1 MILQRMIKI
10 CGGVGLSG
18 LLLLVLNGCSST
30 HHEAPVTSATTGSS
44 HASSFASSSVCAD
57 NPFLQKYQCSFARI
71 EQAARSG
78 DPDAQY
84 ALGYLY
90 YYGIGTT
97 QDRQAGLVWI
107 RKAAAQGQSVAQEA
121 LRTLATAPAATK
133 KSLQT
138 TNASSDSGAA
148 ATTTSPAATQ
158 PAQPEK
164 PLTDYLP
171 NYGEKR
177 VDTTATP
184 PSVNLSGEQ

>member
-1 MILQRMIKI
+1 MILQRMINI
-10 CGGVGLSG
+10 FGGIGLSA
-18 LLLLVLNGCSST
+18 LLMLGLNGCSST
-30 HHEAPVTSATTGSS
+30 HHAAPVSSATTSS
-44 HASSFASSSVCAD
+44 PHAASFASSTVCAD
-57 NPFLQKYQCSFARI
+57 NPFLQKYQCSFMRV

-121 LRTLATAPAATK
+121 LRTLATTPAATK

-138 TNASSDSGAA
+138 TNPQSNVSTNAA
-148 ATTTSPAATQ
+148 VATTTPTTTASPAGKASDGL
-158 PAQPEK
+158 PAK
-164 PLTDYLP
+164 LW
-171 NYGEKR
+171 
-177 VDTTATP
+177 
-184 PSVNLSGEQ
+184 

>member
-1 MILQRMIKI
+1 MILQRMINI
-10 CGGVGLSG
+10 FGGIGLSA
-18 LLLLVLNGCSST
+18 LLVLGLNGCSST
-30 HHEAPVTSATTGSS
+30 HHAAPVSSVATGSP
-44 HASSFASSSVCAD
+44 HAASFASSTVCAD
-57 NPFLQKYQCSFARI
+57 NPFLQKYKCSFMQV

-121 LRTLATAPAATK
+121 LRTLATTPAATK
-133 KSLQT
+133 NSLQT
-138 TNASSDSGAA
+138 TNSQPTVFTNAAA
-148 ATTTSPAATQ
+148 ATPP
-158 PAQPEK
+158 PAQPDK

-177 VDTTATP
+177 VDATATP
-184 PSVNLSGEQ
+184 PSVDLSGGQ

>member
-1 MILQRMIKI
+1 MR
-10 CGGVGLSG
+10 V
-18 LLLLVLNGCSST
+18 
-30 HHEAPVTSATTGSS
+30 
-44 HASSFASSSVCAD
+44 
-57 NPFLQKYQCSFARI
+57 

-138 TNASSDSGAA
+138 PILNPAISSDSGAQQ
-148 ATTTSPAATQ
+148 TTSPAAAPAPQ
-158 PAQPEK
+158 PDK